1 MTLILSYVD
10 RSHVLQVS
18 DRLVSQKWTYPSGRS
33 IYTAHEPFANKAVV
47 YVARDAIATISYTGV
62 AYLDGKNTDQW
73 IAETLDPTIAGDR
86 FAFQVGG
93 SGRRITIGA
102 AAMRLA
108 ENIQAGF
115 RTMSAEKRAAGL
127 DMQVAGFKFRQRK
140 PRGDVP
146 ILWRIVNNG
155 SAGARSAVGL
165 LPRYWGWE
173 RGEYRVQ
180 AVGNLKGD
188 PHTLL
193 HRWICGEL
201 TRRNLTIDDVEAEIV
216 AIIRKA
222 SDNSNGTIGLDC
234 ISVLLR
240 STDTYTRVR
249 YFSDAATPA
258 AFTPWVLV
266 PGSGAMAPTVNWG
279 GPMPSMGGPVPIE
292 FERVGPA
299 YDPPDIMINKS
310 WPRKPEP

>member
-1 MTLILSYVD
+1 MTLILLYVD
-10 RSHVLQVS
+10 RSHVLQVG

-33 IYTAHEPFANKAVV
+33 IYTPHEPLANKTVV

-62 AYLDGKNTDQW
+62 AYLNGTNTDNW
-73 IAETLDPTIAGDR
+73 IAETLDPTIAGAR
-86 FAFQVGG
+86 FAFEVGG

-108 ENIQAGF
+108 EKIPAEF
-115 RTMSAEKRAAGL
+115 STMSAQKRASGL

-140 PRGDVP
+140 PRVDVP
-146 ILWRIVNNG
+146 ILWRIVNSG
-155 SAGARSAVGL
+155 SAGARSDVRL
-165 LPRYWGWE
+165 IPRYWGWE
-173 RGEYRVQ
+173 RGQYRVQ
-180 AVGNLKGD
+180 AIGNLNGN
-188 PHTLL
+188 PHTML
-193 HRWICGEL
+193 HRWISGEL
-201 TRRNLTIDDVEAEIV
+201 IHRNLTIDDVEAEIV

-222 SDNSNGTIGLDC
+222 SDKSNGTIGRDC

-240 STDTYTRVR
+240 SPDGYTRVR

-279 GPMPSMGGPVPIE
+279 GPMPSMGGMVPIE